1 MAASEI
7 PETTD
12 DPRMTERYVRTVPG
26 DDDGAGGDVV
36 LIGVVHDHPASVFRV
51 RRIVE
56 SVDPD
61 VLALELPPLALPL
74 FEAYAD
80 DRRTPPP
87 LGGEMSAAIQAASRS
102 GTPTQVAAVDGPS
115 PAFAGRLLAE
125 LYRESASRETAATT
139 LRGLVRVT
147 RHAVT
152 CRLAAVASR
161 GPVTLEVDG
170 AHAYEV
176 CHDDEPAVQ
185 AADEHRQISKATTA
199 LRAFGST
206 PATRLRD
213 RTREAHMAEGIAAR
227 LRDGDVVA
235 VVGLDHL
242 ESLED
247 RLTDRLADRGT

>member
-1 MAASEI
+1 MAACEV

-12 DPRMTERYVRTVPG
+12 DPRLTDRYVRTVPG
-26 DDDGAGGDVV
+26 DAEGTGGDVV
-36 LIGVVHDHPASVFRV
+36 LVGVVHDHPASVYRV
-51 RRIVE
+51 RQIVE

-61 VLALELPPLALPL
+61 ELALELPPLALPL
-74 FEAYAD
+74 FDEYAD

-87 LGGEMSAAIQAASRS
+87 LGGEMSAAIQAARRS
-102 GTPTQVAAVDGPS
+102 GTPTRVAAVDGPS

-125 LYRESASRETAATT
+125 LYREGASRDIATTT
-139 LRGLVRVT
+139 LRGLAGVT

-170 AHAYEV
+170 SQAYDV
-176 CHDDEPAVQ
+176 CPADEPAVP
-185 AADEHRQISKATTA
+185 AADERRQISKATTA

-213 RTREAHMAEGIAAR
+213 RVREAHMAEGIATR
-227 LRDGDVVA
+227 RQEGDVVA

-247 RLTDRLADRGT
+247 RLAGGPADRSP